1 MPVQRRDPVRW
12 LPGPLLGDA
21 RRALDQHEA
30 VIGDVQ
36 DGQVGDDAVD
46 DEYHGERQG
55 TLQHDLEVSVLGDVL
70 HPEITFPSLPA
81 PRQSV
86 DIAVAAAGTRAV
98 PAAHGLATVTTTRP
112 LIWPPRICSLSLGR
126 SSSVAST
133 ATCLRSG
140 NE

>member
-30 VIGDVQ
+30 VIGDIQ
-36 DGQVGDDAVD
+36 DSQVGDDAVD

-55 TLQHDLEVSVLGDVL
+55 TLPHDLEVSDLGDVL

-86 DIAVAAAGTRAV
+86 DIAVAAARDQGRTCGSWIGHGHDN
-98 PAAHGLATVTTTRP
+98 AASYLATKD
-112 LIWPPRICSLSLGR
+112 LFAEPREVFERRIDRHLLEGR
-126 SSSVAST
+126 Q
-133 ATCLRSG
+133 
-140 NE
+140 